1 MIILGNVIK
10 ARLTL
15 SREGRRINKIISPL
29 LDRGGGMWDLD
40 GKEREKKEAEG
51 ATDPVIITKHQSP
64 IPTRPHKFYV
74 HTREGTMS

>member
-15 SREGRRINKIISPL
+15 SREGRRINKVISPL

-40 GKEREKKEAEG
+40 WEEREKKEGEG
-51 ATDPVIITKHQSP
+51 ATDSVIITKHQSP
-64 IPTRPHKFYV
+64 IPARPQVLRPH
-74 HTREGTMS
+74 